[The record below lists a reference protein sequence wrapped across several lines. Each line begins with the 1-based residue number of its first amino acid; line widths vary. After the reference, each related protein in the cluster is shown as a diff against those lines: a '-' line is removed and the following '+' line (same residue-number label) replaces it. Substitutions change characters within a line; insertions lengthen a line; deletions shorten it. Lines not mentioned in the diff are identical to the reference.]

1 MKTKNYLMILVVTLC
16 SLVLCSCTDYGEMM
30 TPSDSNRVTL
40 PELPHIENMH
50 SYKAP
55 LYWSI
60 YEHMKTGD
68 AEGRGPDECVY
79 TLEQWIEVLDWMQRE
94 LLPFGYD
101 MVCTD
106 GSGTFRAEDG
116 SPYMTHQSSLDFKE
130 FVQAAH
136 ARGIRVGIYDNP
148 MWVHCGEDVLIPGTE
163 YTAGS
168 LIYDPDSD
176 EYVVHPGHKDI
187 WHVWALAT
195 HAGAREWID
204 GFFKYYH
211 EIGVDMIRMDFLNWY
226 EDGYSRLEQDYCGPG
241 YGRVNYAKAISW
253 CAESA
258 NKYGIFL
265 SLVMP
270 NLYNDAEI
278 EAEYSNMFRIV
289 SDTWDGTWSFTS
301 GYERGR
307 SWENW
312 PNCRNQ
318 FDGFTKWSHLA
329 GKGKVILDGDFTR
342 LNTYASDAEKEFAI
356 SIQLMAGGPI
366 AASDRPTTMGDNIRF
381 YTNTEMLALNA
392 DRFVGHPLDDA
403 LNSPGSNIWYGDMT
417 DGSHII
423 GFFNR
428 EDVEQEFSLK
438 FSELGFSGEYDV
450 RDLWKHA
457 DEGRASELHPIVPAH
472 GCKIVKLT
480 NGATVEAPDK
490 IYVLGSNVEV
500 NELSP
505 NWEPKNPT
513 AVVDVV
519 NGEATLVIT
528 SLADE
533 PVQLNVYTASPQ
545 ECTAAGD
552 DAMWGLVNE
561 TSIVPISMEKSQFGA
576 VQGLKDNAYLTIPYA
591 GIWTVKYTDGITKAV
606 VTYEKFV
613 PEGTPEK
620 IYLLG
625 SNVDVNGMKT
635 NWDPKNPSA
644 VVDVHDGEAT
654 LVIKYEGTDPVSL
667 NVYTAT
673 PEQIETAE
681 NDGTLWDGEVGPIST
696 TSIVPLSMESPEWGK
711 VQDLKNKCY
720 LTIPYAGIW
729 TIKYTDFITKAIVG
743 YKKLV
748 PADAPKKIYL
758 LGSDVDV
765 NGMKTNWDPKNPTA
779 VVDVVDGE
787 ATLVI
792 TTTKNELL
800 NVYTATPEQIEAAD
814 KDGTLWNNKVGPIG
828 TTSVVPLSME
838 SADFG
843 KLQDLK
849 AGCYLEIPYAG
860 KWTIQYTDGV
870 TKAMVTYENN

>member
-1 MKTKNYLMILVVTLC
+1 
-16 SLVLCSCTDYGEMM
+16 
-30 TPSDSNRVTL
+30 
-40 PELPHIENMH
+40 
-50 SYKAP
+50 
-55 LYWSI
+55 
-60 YEHMKTGD
+60 
-68 AEGRGPDECVY
+68 
-79 TLEQWIEVLDWMQRE
+79 
-94 LLPFGYD
+94 
-101 MVCTD
+101 
-106 GSGTFRAEDG
+106 
-116 SPYMTHQSSLDFKE
+116 
-130 FVQAAH
+130 
-136 ARGIRVGIYDNP
+136 
-148 MWVHCGEDVLIPGTE
+148 
-163 YTAGS
+163 
-168 LIYDPDSD
+168 
-176 EYVVHPGHKDI
+176 
-187 WHVWALAT
+187 
-195 HAGAREWID
+195 
-204 GFFKYYH
+204 
-211 EIGVDMIRMDFLNWY
+211 
-226 EDGYSRLEQDYCGPG
+226 
-241 YGRVNYAKAISW
+241 
-253 CAESA
+253 
-258 NKYGIFL
+258 
-265 SLVMP
+265 
-270 NLYNDAEI
+270 
-278 EAEYSNMFRIV
+278 
-289 SDTWDGTWSFTS
+289 
-301 GYERGR
+301 
-307 SWENW
+307 
-312 PNCRNQ
+312 
-318 FDGFTKWSHLA
+318 
-329 GKGKVILDGDFTR
+329 
-342 LNTYASDAEKEFAI
+342 
-356 SIQLMAGGPI
+356 MAGGPI

-500 NELSP
+500 NALSP

-533 PVQLNVYTASPQ
+533 LVQLNVYTASPQ

-576 VQGLKDNAYLTIPYA
+576 VQGLKNNAYLTIPHA

-696 TSIVPLSMESPEWGK
+696 TSIVPLSMDRSMFGK
-711 VQDLKNKCY
+711 IQGLKNKCY
-720 LTIPYAGIW
+720 LELPYAGIW
-729 TIKYTDFITKAIVG
+729 TIKYTDGISLATV
-743 YKKLV
+743 
-748 PADAPKKIYL
+748 IYE
-758 LGSDVDV
+758 S
-765 NGMKTNWDPKNPTA
+765 NA
-779 VVDVVDGE
+779 GE
-787 ATLVI
+787 
-792 TTTKNELL
+792 
-800 NVYTATPEQIEAAD
+800 
-814 KDGTLWNNKVGPIG
+814 
-828 TTSVVPLSME
+828 
-838 SADFG
+838 
-843 KLQDLK
+843 
-849 AGCYLEIPYAG
+849 
-860 KWTIQYTDGV
+860 
-870 TKAMVTYENN
+870 